1 MAKYTTKDVSELGTV
16 FKQEAASRKINL
28 KIGFISKMRAFVK
41 THIAEHYRN
50 KLKKNEEKRDN
61 LVEMIQ
67 SIDSTEENN
76 ALLAYNYGRLEKL
89 NEKTHVLSQKVATK
103 PYTILTFDKIGNYVR
118 RRRSRIWGTRKT
130 IYAKMKEKILNQL
143 KNIEEK
149 EMASEYESLRLKLE
163 GNSYDVNYMNSTE
176 YSNDKKRFEE
186 LKNYF
191 DAKDIT
197 DMMVEEPK
205 EEEVKVEIENT
216 PEEVSAESQTL
227 MQNDLAV
234 SEEPVTDMV
243 MEEPKEEE
251 VKVEIENTP
260 EEMSAE
266 LQTLMQNDLAVS
278 EEPVTDMV
286 MEEPKEEE
294 VEVEIEKTPEEMSAE
309 LQALMQNDFAV
320 SEEPVTDI
328 VTEEPKEE
336 QSSENMETDQ
346 KNENLVFADSLAR
359 MEAMKCIIR
368 LNDPQKYE
376 DLLSKSREWSNE
388 ELSDKY
394 SEWVRDNYP
403 AQSSDLV
410 TLNVYSLLTN
420 QPIEKVRE
428 NMNSVAL
435 TTNDGQ
441 DYMASLGVSSDMSDN
456 TEKEVTR

>member
-76 ALLAYNYGRLEKL
+76 DLLVYNYGRLEKL

-216 PEEVSAESQTL
+216 PEE
-227 MQNDLAV
+227 
-234 SEEPVTDMV
+234 
-243 MEEPKEEE
+243 
-251 VKVEIENTP
+251 
-260 EEMSAE
+260 MSAE

-278 EEPVTDMV
+278 EESVTDMV

-294 VEVEIEKTPEEMSAE
+294 VKVEIEKTPEEMSAE

-428 NMNSVAL
+428 NMTSVAL

-456 TEKEVTR
+456 TEKEVIR